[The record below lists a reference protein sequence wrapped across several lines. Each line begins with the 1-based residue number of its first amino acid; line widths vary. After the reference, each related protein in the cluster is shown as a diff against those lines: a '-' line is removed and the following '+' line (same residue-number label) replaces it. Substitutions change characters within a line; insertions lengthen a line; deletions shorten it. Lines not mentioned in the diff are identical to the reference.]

1 MRDTNSTT
9 QPTHGALLVDDTKS
23 LSQAGQTASMSKSM
37 LLPGLVLNAKWEIL
51 DHIASGGKGDIYR
64 AHQISLERVVAL
76 KVISPDFVDSF
87 KDNPD
92 ELESEKERFRREVRI
107 MAGIRHPNVLQVFDY
122 DIAQVSDAPIEY
134 LVMEYIPGTTLRDT
148 MPRQGF
154 GQDLNG
160 VVAWLKDYFLPV
172 LEGVAAI
179 HGAGIIHRD
188 IKPEN
193 ILLDGVIP
201 KIADFGLARVLQQP
215 GLTNTFNVLGT
226 IFYMP
231 KEQFEDGAAVD
242 ARADAYALGK
252 VLYEAMTGK
261 ITNASR
267 VVFKEVGLPPEML
280 AACGGFFRELD
291 TIIREATREETDG
304 RTASV
309 TLIIE
314 AIRAAIA
321 SHTEADSA
329 QSTPKRERKLR
340 RLFIVIIV
348 LLLGLIAFGSY
359 HFRDE
364 AKMRR
369 EMSGL
374 KNSEAPP
381 SSESTPSKQS
391 GQARTAEDG
400 ATFRLMP
407 GGKQKWLLEHGGA
420 EEITPVEPFYAE
432 ESLVSN
438 QRFIK
443 YLNAIGGNI
452 TIRDNAVVLQGAVI
466 FMLGE
471 IREGYEPIKFR
482 NGKFILQEQNAANEP
497 VVRVSAAGALAYA
510 RYYGREL
517 PNTAQWLTVKKQGM
531 VASLPLVPMREW
543 GMVWFGPKEQ
553 FYVFEDFTDT
563 SSLFCPLARQ
573 KWEAFA
579 DVGFRTVFPAT
590 KGAEQ

>member
-1 MRDTNSTT
+1 MNETNL
-9 QPTHGALLVDDTKS
+9 P
-23 LSQAGQTASMSKSM
+23 SQAEQTANIAKSM
-37 LLPGLVLNAKWEIL
+37 LPSGLVLNNKWEIL
-51 DHIASGGKGDIYR
+51 GHIASGGKGDIYR

-122 DIAQVSDAPIEY
+122 DIADVDDSPIEY
-134 LVMEYIPGTTLRDT
+134 LVMEYIPDATLRGT
-148 MPRQGF
+148 MPKQGF
-154 GQDLNG
+154 GPN
-160 VVAWLKDYFLPV
+160 VNEAVAWLKDYFIPV

-179 HGAGIIHRD
+179 HEAGIIHRD

-193 ILLDGVIP
+193 ILLDGAIP

-215 GLTNTFNVLGT
+215 GLTHTFHILGT

-242 ARADAYALGK
+242 ARADVYVLGK
-252 VLYEAMTGK
+252 LLYEAMTGK

-267 VVFKEVGLPPEML
+267 VVFKEVGLPPEIL
-280 AACGGFFRELD
+280 TASGVSTASDDFFRKLD
-291 TIIREATREETDG
+291 AIIREATREEPDG

-309 TLIIE
+309 TLMID
-314 AIRAAIA
+314 AIRAVLA
-321 SHTEADSA
+321 SHTEANSA

-348 LLLGLIAFGSY
+348 LLLALIAFASY
-359 HFRDE
+359 HFWNE
-364 AKMRR
+364 AKMRD
-369 EMSGL
+369 EMTGR
-374 KNSEAPP
+374 NSESPP
-381 SSESTPSKQS
+381 SLAAVPTKQP
-391 GQARTAEDG
+391 GQLRAAEDG

-407 GGKQKWLLEHGGA
+407 GGKQKWLLEHDGM
-420 EEITPVEPFYAE
+420 EETTPVEPFYAE

-438 QRFIK
+438 QRFIQ
-443 YLNAIGGNI
+443 YLNAVGNNL
-452 TIRDNAVVLQGAVI
+452 TVKDNAVILQGSVI

-517 PNTAQWLTVKKQGM
+517 PNTAQWLTIKKQGM
-531 VASLPLVPMREW
+531 VASLPLAAIREW
-543 GMVWFGPKEQ
+543 GMVRFGPKEQ
-553 FYVFEDFTDT
+553 FYVFENFTDT
-563 SSLFCPLARQ
+563 SSLFCPLARE

-579 DVGFRTVFPAT
+579 DVGFRTVLPAT
-590 KGAEQ
+590 KGGEQ

>member
-1 MRDTNSTT
+1 MNE
-9 QPTHGALLVDDTKS
+9 TKS
-23 LSQAGQTASMSKSM
+23 LSQAAQTASMPKSM
-37 LLPGLVLNAKWEIL
+37 LPSGLVLNNKWEIL
-51 DHIASGGKGDIYR
+51 GHIASGGKGDIYR

-92 ELESEKERFRREVRI
+92 ELASEKERFRREVRI

-122 DIAQVSDAPIEY
+122 DVAQVDDAPVEY
-134 LVMEYIPGTTLRDT
+134 LVMEHIPGSTLRDT

-154 GQDLNG
+154 GPDVAG
-160 VVAWLKDYFLPV
+160 AVAWLKDYFIPV
-172 LEGVAAI
+172 LEGVTAI
-179 HGAGIIHRD
+179 HDAGIIHRD

-193 ILLDGVIP
+193 ILLDGAIP

-215 GLTNTFNVLGT
+215 GLTHTSHILGT

-242 ARADAYALGK
+242 ARADVYALGK

-267 VVFKEVGLPPEML
+267 VVFKEVGLPPEIL
-280 AACGGFFRELD
+280 TASGVSTASDDFFRTLD
-291 TIIREATREETDG
+291 AIIREATREEPDG

-309 TLIIE
+309 TLMID
-314 AIRAAIA
+314 AIRAALA
-321 SHTEADSA
+321 SHTEADAA
-329 QSTPKRERKLR
+329 QITPKRERKLR

-348 LLLGLIAFGSY
+348 LLLGLIAFASY

-369 EMSGL
+369 EMNGL
-374 KNSEAPP
+374 ENSEAPP
-381 SSESTPSKQS
+381 SSGSIPSRPS

-407 GGKQKWLLEHGGA
+407 GGKQKWLLEHGGT

-482 NGKFILQEQNAANEP
+482 DGKFILLEQSAANEP
-497 VVRVSAAGALAYA
+497 VVRVSADGALAYA
-510 RYYGREL
+510 RHYGREL
-517 PNTAQWLTVKKQGM
+517 PNTAQWLTIKKQGM
-531 VASLPLVPMREW
+531 VASLPLAAIREW

-553 FYVFEDFTDT
+553 FYVFENFTDT
-563 SSLFCPLARQ
+563 SSLFCPLARE

-579 DVGFRTVFPAT
+579 DVGFRTVLPAT
-590 KGAEQ
+590 KGGEQ